1 MVWSLLPTL
10 GRRGPIPIVMLASL
24 VFVCACR
31 TPFTSQPPV
40 LAVLPKQPQPPG
52 LPEQSSAPAPGLPQ
66 SPLPARLLLGPPRTA
81 RHLPGSPLAQC
92 PSPLLLYLRL
102 RFISCAGCPP
112 LPSFYPW
119 GLPPPPPCAPQ
130 SPEFARG
137 PSRRQKAP
145 AAAAQT
151 VFANNVTHFVFHH
164 SGMRGCLPPC
174 QSPPPPFLQH
184 LFRFPLSSSSHLS
197 PPSRL
202 SPLCVLDLPH
212 LLPSPSPVGFRV
224 QTLRLSFLVHVLAPP
239 LTSMSLDRGLTSES
253 LSVLLYRTRMG
264 LSGAEEVTYVKC
276 SALGLA
282 PAPT

>member
-40 LAVLPKQPQPPG
+40 LAVLPKQPQPAGRPA
-52 LPEQSSAPAPGLPQ
+52 QSSAPAPGLPQ
-66 SPLPARLLLGPPRTA
+66 SPLPARLLLGSPRTA

-92 PSPLLLYLRL
+92 PSPVLLYLRL
-102 RFISCAGCPP
+102 RSISCAGCPP

-174 QSPPPPFLQH
+174 LSPPPPSLQH
-184 LFRFPLSSSSHLS
+184 LFCFPPSSS
-197 PPSRL
+197 SRL
-202 SPLCVLDLPH
+202 SPPCILYLPQ
-212 LLPSPSPVGFRV
+212 LLASPAPVGFRA
-224 QTLRLSFLVHVLAPP
+224 QARRLSFPVHILALP
-239 LTSMSLDRGLTSES
+239 LTS
-253 LSVLLYRTRMG
+253 SVLGQG
-264 LSGAEEVTYVKC
+264 LNFCEPQRPPS
-276 SALGLA
+276 
-282 PAPT
+282 

>member
-1 MVWSLLPTL
+1 MVWSLLLTL

-119 GLPPPPPCAPQ
+119 GLPPPPPCTPQ

-164 SGMRGCLPPC
+164 SGMRGCLPVSVSSP
-174 QSPPPPFLQH
+174 SFPPAPPP
-184 LFRFPLSSSSHLS
+184 
-197 PPSRL
+197 
-202 SPLCVLDLPH
+202 
-212 LLPSPSPVGFRV
+212 LPSVLVSSVPSVRPQPAPSLTQPV
-224 QTLRLSFLVHVLAPP
+224 S
-239 LTSMSLDRGLTSES
+239 RGLQSANPKAE
-253 LSVLLYRTRMG
+253 
-264 LSGAEEVTYVKC
+264 LSGSRPG
-276 SALGLA
+276 SASD
-282 PAPT
+282 